1 MPSKRGRRAQEP
13 APPRPSAM
21 SYAEWKAKVAA
32 ELSGP
37 IAMTERQ
44 WRQLYINLRRGH
56 RRIAF
61 C

>member
-37 IAMTERQ
+37 ATTYVVIKLSSPRHI
-44 WRQLYINLRRGH
+44 RDP
-56 RRIAF
+56 
-61 C
+61 